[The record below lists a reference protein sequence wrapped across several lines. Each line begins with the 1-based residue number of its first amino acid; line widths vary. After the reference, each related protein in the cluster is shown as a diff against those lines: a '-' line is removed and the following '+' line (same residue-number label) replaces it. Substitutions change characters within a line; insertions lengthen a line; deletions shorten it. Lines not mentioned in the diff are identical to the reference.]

1 MPSITH
7 AADATMAKDKQPVTA
22 AVRMLR
28 EHGVAFTDHRYDYVE
43 RGGTSVSA
51 RALGVSEHA
60 VIKTLIMEDD
70 EKRPLVMLMHGDR
83 EVSTK
88 NLARLL
94 GVKTV
99 APCAPAVADRHS
111 GYQVGGTSP
120 FGTRRHMPVYMER
133 SIADLPRIYV
143 NGGRRG
149 YLVSM
154 SPADLIAVLT
164 PVRVDV
170 AIAK

>member
-1 MPSITH
+1 
-7 AADATMAKDKQPVTA
+7 MAKDRQPVTA

-28 EHGVAFTDHRYDYVE
+28 GHGVAFTDHRYDYVE

-88 NLARLL
+88 NLARFL

-120 FGTRRHMPVYMER
+120 FGTRRPMPVYMER

-154 SPADLIAVLT
+154 APADLIAVLT
-164 PVRVDV
+164 PVLVDV